1 MKDVHGR
8 IKERPSL
15 TSVMYATTE
24 GTTRY
29 VSRHAQYRDTGFYRA
44 IFDLQVS
51 TVGIGTYLGDPG
63 EGADRTYT
71 EALACAGQS
80 GINFFDTAI
89 NYRNQHSERAIGAAL
104 KQLQRDEVVVCSKAG
119 FLTQG
124 AVPDFLQRDD
134 VVGGMHSMEPRFLA
148 DQIERSRANLG
159 VDTIDVFYL
168 HNPETQL
175 RYVSHAE
182 FENRLRRSF
191 AQLERL
197 ASEQKIRWY
206 GAATWDGFRKP
217 GMLDL
222 PRIAAIAAEEAGATN
237 HFRFIQLP
245 FNLAM
250 VEAFTGRPE
259 SVLEQAARL
268 GIAVVASATLLQ
280 TRLLDQMPDQ
290 LTELLPGLDTAA
302 QRAIQFTRSTPGIAV
317 ALVGMGQAEHV
328 RENLGVARTLPATAK
343 EYLRLYQ

>member
-1 MKDVHGR
+1 
-8 IKERPSL
+8 
-15 TSVMYATTE
+15 MYATSK
-24 GTTRY
+24 GTARY
-29 VSRHAQYRDTGFYRA
+29 ASGHAQYGDTGFYRTL
-44 IFDLQVS
+44 FDLHVS
-51 TVGIGTYLGDPG
+51 SLGIGTYLG
-63 EGADRTYT
+63 GASEAANRAYI

-89 NYRNQHSERAIGAAL
+89 NYRNQQSERAIGGAL
-104 KQLQRDEVVVCSKAG
+104 KQLQRDEIVVCTKAG
-119 FLTQG
+119 FLTPG

-134 VVGGMHSMEPRFLA
+134 VVGGIHSMEPRFLA
-148 DQIERSRANLG
+148 DQIERSLANLG

-175 RYVSHAE
+175 GYVSRAE
-182 FENRLRRSF
+182 FEDRLRRGF
-191 AQLERL
+191 RQLEQL
-197 ASEQKIRWY
+197 ASEDKIRWY
-206 GAATWDGFRKP
+206 GMATWDGFRKP

-222 PRIAAIAAEEAGATN
+222 PRVGAIAAEEGGAT
-237 HFRFIQLP
+237 HRLRFIQLP

-250 VEAFTGRPE
+250 VEAFTGQPE

-268 GIAVVASATLLQ
+268 GIAVVASAPLLQ

-290 LTELLPGLDTAA
+290 LAELLPGLDTAA

-317 ALVGMGQAEHV
+317 ALVGMGRPEHV
-328 RENLGVARTLPATAK
+328 KENLGVARRSPATAQ